1 MLKTQAAQIL
11 KRILMIGPE
20 KNLFQGRLADLKHA
34 RQSAKSNI
42 LLKVVLQ
49 ILMDLTGKLLLHRIV
64 LFQRKTLKKFIQTA
78 GRNDSAVAAPVLLD
92 RIQQTLAALFK
103 LLPVPDRQ
111 AADVFQTQ
119 QTENLRTKCPVET
132 EAIRL
137 R

>member
-1 MLKTQAAQIL
+1 MLKAQAAQIL
-11 KRILMIGPE
+11 KRILMICPE

-92 RIQQTLAALFK
+92 GIQQTCSS
-103 LLPVPDRQ
+103 PSERNTSGQSVPLKQ
-111 AADVFQTQ
+111 
-119 QTENLRTKCPVET
+119 KP
-132 EAIRL
+132 
-137 R
+137 

>member
-1 MLKTQAAQIL
+1 MLQTQSAQIL
-11 KRILMIGPE
+11 ERRLMIRPE
-20 KNLFQGRLADLKHA
+20 KNLFQSRLTDLKHA
-34 RQSAKSNI
+34 CQSAKSNI

-64 LFQRKTLKKFIQTA
+64 LFQRKTLKEFIQTA

-92 RIQQTLAALFK
+92 GIQQTLAALFK

-119 QTENLRTKCPVET
+119 QTENLRTKCPVKT